1 MIEGEAT
8 PDLGDTVRVYLMK
21 TDEADAMID
30 TLDGREDVRL
40 EDKGAYWML
49 EGQKEIAFDPDDV
62 SDLLG
67 RDVTLED
74 LLVTFATFAGRVD
87 ASSGRLLV
95 TSEFPQMVRRDQ
107 APTTT

>member
-1 MIEGEAT
+1 MEDQAT
-8 PDLGDTVRVYLMK
+8 PDMGDTIRVYLMK

-30 TLDGREDVRL
+30 TLDGRADVTL

-49 EGQKEIAFDPDDV
+49 QGQKEIAFDPDDV

-87 ASSGRLLV
+87 ASDGRLVV
-95 TSEFPQMVRRDQ
+95 TSEFPEMVRRDR
-107 APTTT
+107 APTA